1 MDGHVT
7 RRGFLGSSVAAL
19 LAGLGAQMP
28 GETTAP
34 AAEGDTQ
41 GPEAANAGPQRNLI
55 LFIPDE
61 LRADALACYGNP
73 LTRTPNFDLLAQK
86 GGRFA
91 NCHVQYPVC
100 GASRCSLLTG
110 WPTSVRG
117 HRSLFYFLR
126 PYEPNL
132 FRYLRQAGY
141 DVFWYGKND
150 ALAAESF
157 CDSVTEWN
165 YPEST
170 PPAGARAMA
179 RVFGSAIT
187 GPDTFLAREDVD
199 RRDTYEYGLVQ
210 ASIRILERKE
220 KDRPFCIFLP
230 LLSPHPPYASPQGF
244 SDMYNPA
251 DIHGLRPID
260 LPRKP
265 SYISALRKAYGLDG
279 LPEDTFRKVRAA
291 YYGAVSFSDWLMGE
305 MLEAVDRTNH
315 ERDTAVFLLSDHG
328 DYAGDYGL
336 VEKWPSGLED
346 VLTHV
351 PLIARVPGGK
361 PGTNSTNFVELF
373 DVMATCLALAGTE
386 ARHTH
391 FARSLLPQLNG
402 GPGDP
407 NRAAFCEGGYNQYE
421 PQCFEHNEPHPGTL
435 YYPKEH
441 LETSDP
447 QTISRAAMIRTHEY
461 KLVSRPQ
468 GQSEL
473 YIYRD
478 DPQELRNRY
487 DDRACADIQRR
498 LQEQLLHWYVN
509 TTGIAPFDKD
519 QRGLP
524 PYYPTA
530 ELPLSIPAAVRTIV
544 DRTAG

>member
-1 MDGHVT
+1 MKGNVT
-7 RRGFLGSSVAAL
+7 RRGFMGSSAAAL
-19 LAGLGAQMP
+19 LYGLGPQMSGESEDQAEDRDAQSP
-28 GETTAP
+28 AP
-34 AAEGDTQ
+34 ADS
-41 GPEAANAGPQRNLI
+41 GPRRNLI
-55 LFIPDE
+55 LFMPDE

-73 LTRTPNFDLLAQK
+73 LTRTPNFDRLAQE
-86 GGRFA
+86 GTRFA

-110 WPTSVRG
+110 WPASVRG

-126 PYEPNL
+126 QHEPNM

-150 ALAAESF
+150 ALAAQSF
-157 CDSVTEWN
+157 YDSVTLWN
-165 YPEST
+165 YPEPA
-170 PPAGARAMA
+170 PPAGRREMA
-179 RVFGSAIT
+179 QFTRPVT
-187 GPDTFLAREDVD
+187 GPDTFISQETGD
-199 RRDTYEYGLVQ
+199 RRETYEYGLIQ
-210 ASIRILERKE
+210 AAIRILERKE

-230 LLSPHPPYASPQGF
+230 LMSPHPPYGSPQGF
-244 SDMYNPA
+244 NDMYSPA
-251 DIHGLRPID
+251 DIHGLRPAD

-265 SYISALRKAYGLDG
+265 TYISAIRRAYGLDG
-279 LPEDTFRKVRAA
+279 VPEDTFRRIRAS
-291 YYGAVSFSDWLMGE
+291 YYGMVSFSDWLMGE
-305 MLEAVDRTNH
+305 VLEAVERTNH
-315 ERDTAVFLLSDHG
+315 ARDTAVFLLSDHG

-336 VEKWPSGLED
+336 VEKWPGGLED

-361 PGTNSTNFVELF
+361 PGNSSTNIVELF
-373 DVMATCLALAGTE
+373 DVMATCLALARTE

-391 FARSLLPQLNG
+391 FARSLLPQVHG
-402 GPGDP
+402 EAGDP
-407 NRAAFCEGGYNQYE
+407 QRAAFCEGGYNQYE
-421 PQCFEHNEPHPGTL
+421 PQCFEDNERHAGTL

-441 LETSDP
+441 LEVSDP
-447 QTISRAAMIRTHEY
+447 QTVSRAAMVRTHDY

-487 DDRACADIQRR
+487 GDPECSEIQRA

-509 TTGIAPFDKD
+509 TTGVAPFDKD
-519 QRGLP
+519 QRGFP
-524 PYYPTA
+524 PYYPTPR
-530 ELPLSIPAAVRTIV
+530 LPLSIESAVREIV
-544 DRTAG
+544 DQPGG

>member
-1 MDGHVT
+1 MAGNVT
-7 RRGFLGSSVAAL
+7 RRGFLGSSAAAML
-19 LAGLGAQMP
+19 GGLGPQMV
-28 GETTAP
+28 GETREAGANE
-34 AAEGDTQ
+34 AAGGAD
-41 GPEAANAGPQRNLI
+41 AANAGPQRNLI
-55 LFIPDE
+55 LFMPDE
-61 LRADALACYGNP
+61 MRADALACYGNP
-73 LTRTPNFDLLAQK
+73 VTQTPNFDRLAQQ
-86 GGRFA
+86 GARFA

-157 CDSVTEWN
+157 CDSVTMWN
-165 YPEST
+165 YPESS
-170 PPAGARAMA
+170 PSAGARTMA
-179 RVFGSAIT
+179 RMFESPIT
-187 GPDTFLAREDVD
+187 GPDTFLAHEDLD
-199 RRDTYEYGLVQ
+199 RRETHEFGLIQ
-210 ASIRILERKE
+210 AAIHILERKE

-230 LLSPHPPYASPQGF
+230 LSSPHPPYASPRGF
-244 SDMYNPA
+244 SEMYNPA
-251 DIHGLRPID
+251 DIHSLIPPNI
-260 LPRKP
+260 PRKP
-265 SYISALRKAYGLDG
+265 SYIAAIRKAYGLDT
-279 LPEDTFRKVRAA
+279 LSEDTFRQVRAA
-291 YYGAVSFSDWLMGE
+291 YYGMVSYSEWLMGE
-305 MLEAVDRTNH
+305 LLEAVDRTNH
-315 ERDTAVFLLSDHG
+315 DRDTAVFLLSDHG

-351 PLIARVPGGK
+351 PLIARIPGGS
-361 PGTNSTNFVELF
+361 PGVSSTNLVELF
-373 DVMATCLALAGTE
+373 DVMATCLALARTE

-391 FARSLLPQLNG
+391 FARSLLPQVHG
-402 GPGDP
+402 GLGDP
-407 NRAAFCEGGYNQYE
+407 NRAAFCEGGYNEYE
-421 PQCFEHNEPHPGTL
+421 PQCFEHNELRAGQL

-447 QTISRAAMIRTHEY
+447 QTVSRAAMIRTHDY
-461 KLVSRPQ
+461 KLVTRPQ

-473 YIYRD
+473 YSYKE
-478 DPQELRNRY
+478 DPQEIHNRY
-487 DDRACADIQRR
+487 GDRDCEEIQAK

-530 ELPLSIPAAVRTIV
+530 ELPRSIPSAVRAIV
-544 DRTAG
+544 DRATD